1 MDTLTTIKPEK
12 IILTNR
18 EKIINDLYPQKFGK
32 WGKIWTATLILFCV
46 IGAFAYYRQLRYGL
60 GVTGMRDYASWGI
73 YISNFVFFVA
83 ISLVGSLITAVLR
96 LADVHWSTPLT
107 RIAEIIAVSAIFFA
121 SAIIIVDMGRPE
133 RFLNIFIHGRL
144 QSPIIWDVIVIS
156 TYLIISIMLLYLP
169 LLPDLKILIAHKERN
184 SKWLNKYYNF
194 LGSFWKGTKEQF
206 KIANK
211 GITILCITIIPVAFC
226 IHTVTSWLFA
236 TTYRPG
242 WDSTNFGAYFIS
254 GAFLVGA
261 GAVVVAMY
269 VFRKAYHF
277 EKYITADH
285 FNRMG
290 KVVVLLAML
299 YLYFNINEFLVPAFK
314 MKKPEEEHLTQL
326 FTGKFAVLFWFAIL
340 TSMIIPIV
348 IMLFKSGRKPKP
360 MFIAGILI
368 VVGAW
373 CKRFL
378 IVTPTLLTPF
388 LPMSN
393 VPENYRHYFPT
404 WEEWAIAIG
413 SLAGALLVITFF
425 ARILPII
432 PIQETITEQQE
443 HSDLNLVIE
452 NNSIKEIIIEKNET
466 EIYN

>member
-1 MDTLTTIKPEK
+1 VDTLTTIKPEK
-12 IILTNR
+12 ISLSNR
-18 EKIINDLYPQKFGK
+18 ERIIHELYPQKFGRR
-32 WGKIWTATLILFCV
+32 GKIWTATLIVLCL

-60 GVTGMRDYASWGI
+60 VVTGMRDYVSWGI

-133 RFLNIFIHGRL
+133 RFVHLFMYGRL
-144 QSPIIWDVIVIS
+144 QSPIMWDVIVIG
-156 TYLIISIMLLYLP
+156 TYFIISILLVYLP
-169 LLPDLKILIAHKERN
+169 LLPDLKILIAHKEKNTR
-184 SKWLNKYYNF
+184 WLNKYYRF
-194 LGSFWKGTKEQF
+194 LGSFWRGTDQQF
-206 KIANK
+206 KIANR

-269 VFRKAYHF
+269 VFRKAYNL
-277 EKYITADH
+277 EKYITAEH
-285 FNRMG
+285 FNKMG
-290 KVVVLLAML
+290 KIVVLLALL

-314 MKKPEEEHLTQL
+314 MKKPEEEHLTEL
-326 FTGKFAVLFWFAIL
+326 FAGKFAPLFWFAIL
-340 TSMIIPIV
+340 TSMIVPII
-348 IMLFKSGRKPKP
+348 IMLFKAGRKPKP
-360 MFIAGILI
+360 MFIAGVLI

-378 IVTPTLLTPF
+378 IVTPTLLHPF

-393 VPENYRHYFPT
+393 VPDNYRHYFPT

-425 ARILPII
+425 VRILPII
-432 PIQETITEQQE
+432 PIHETITEEQE
-443 HSDLNLVIE
+443 TIDVQPIATNGTAT
-452 NNSIKEIIIEKNET
+452 NNIKEKIIAE
-466 EIYN
+466 